1 MVNNCSNLAGSAAAV
16 VNENQQPPNIDPKPT
31 GRSFRSQIPK
41 RTPYDEIVADMKA
54 TDEEAN
60 KYKFLTCVPRTVV
73 LIGRTR
79 TGKTTMRNVI
89 ENPMHIS
96 EPFTLK
102 SHTKEVSIKCIAAYL
117 QHENQVHNINIID
130 TPGFYDRVT
139 AKAAAAKNG
148 GKQQTQ
154 RQNTTKTSLMKD
166 EPLSPTP
173 VGNSPP
179 TRTGRAFWMLR
190 NSPDAGTDDDAPL
203 SNEDISAYIDK
214 CIYNDIT
221 QIHVFAFVFTLGT
234 QGINAQDLQTM
245 QYFKRKYPQLSK
257 HFALIITHC
266 EELGEA
272 NMKQL
277 VKQFFEDK
285 EVRETQLEGYFNL
298 GVHFMG
304 SIRNESLKEGSR
316 DEVGRQMI
324 NVLDMRE
331 KFIKFLFAQNQPYNI
346 HEDITQKRGS
356 APCKIL

>member
-1 MVNNCSNLAGSAAAV
+1 NCTSMSAQQPGNTPADVSETTGSAAAV

-154 RQNTTKTSLMKD
+154 RQNTT
-166 EPLSPTP
+166 
-173 VGNSPP
+173 
-179 TRTGRAFWMLR
+179 

-221 QIHVFAFVFTLGT
+221 QIH
-234 QGINAQDLQTM
+234 
-245 QYFKRKYPQLSK
+245 
-257 HFALIITHC
+257 
-266 EELGEA
+266 
-272 NMKQL
+272 
-277 VKQFFEDK
+277 
-285 EVRETQLEGYFNL
+285 
-298 GVHFMG
+298 
-304 SIRNESLKEGSR
+304 
-316 DEVGRQMI
+316 
-324 NVLDMRE
+324 
-331 KFIKFLFAQNQPYNI
+331 
-346 HEDITQKRGS
+346 
-356 APCKIL
+356 

>member
-1 MVNNCSNLAGSAAAV
+1 MSAQQPGNTPADVSETTGSAAAV

-154 RQNTTKTSLMKD
+154 RQNTT
-166 EPLSPTP
+166 
-173 VGNSPP
+173 
-179 TRTGRAFWMLR
+179 